1 MWQVTAAC
9 LGVLVGVGCAQ
20 WANRF
25 DAAWWLVL
33 AMGIAVACIVVGQ
46 RWMLVGMVIAGGLLG
61 LWRGSVAQHDITMY
75 SNQFGQHVRLTG
87 KVTEDPETNKR
98 GELVLRL
105 GAISDHGRSLGGEL
119 WVTASNHPGL
129 QRSDR
134 VVIDG
139 KLTEGF
145 GSFAASIKKA
155 TIISV
160 QREQP
165 GDIALVIRND
175 FSAHVE
181 QAVHG
186 ASASLGI
193 GYLLGE
199 KQGLPEELVT
209 ALKVAGLTHI
219 VVASGYNLTVLVRL
233 ARRLFEKV
241 SKFLSMFTSALLIGG
256 FMAVTGLSP
265 SMTRAGLVSFLAL
278 WAWYYGRRFHPVCL
292 LGLAGAITVL
302 VNPSYEWGNLGW
314 QLSFAAFAGVMIVA
328 PLVHAYFFGEDKP
341 HFVAQILIETIA
353 AQIATLPIILFAFGQ
368 LSNVAPL
375 ANLLIVPAVP
385 CAMLLVFVA
394 GLGAYVLPQF
404 ATIIAWPAQIVL
416 DAMIAIVNWCA
427 NLSWAQSTLQL
438 QWWGVLLWYA
448 TLMGLCWYMWRVTKY
463 RFHNSSI
470 VE

>member
-61 LWRGSVAQHDITMY
+61 LWRGSVAQHDISMY

-119 WVTASNHPGL
+119 WVTTSNHPGL

-181 QAVHG
+181 QAVQG

-241 SKFLSMFTSALLIGG
+241 SKFL
-256 FMAVTGLSP
+256 
-265 SMTRAGLVSFLAL
+265 
-278 WAWYYGRRFHPVCL
+278 
-292 LGLAGAITVL
+292 
-302 VNPSYEWGNLGW
+302 
-314 QLSFAAFAGVMIVA
+314 
-328 PLVHAYFFGEDKP
+328 
-341 HFVAQILIETIA
+341 
-353 AQIATLPIILFAFGQ
+353 
-368 LSNVAPL
+368 
-375 ANLLIVPAVP
+375 
-385 CAMLLVFVA
+385 
-394 GLGAYVLPQF
+394 
-404 ATIIAWPAQIVL
+404 
-416 DAMIAIVNWCA
+416 
-427 NLSWAQSTLQL
+427 
-438 QWWGVLLWYA
+438 
-448 TLMGLCWYMWRVTKY
+448 
-463 RFHNSSI
+463 
-470 VE
+470 